1 MGDGA
6 LPRRAVVHRELTG
19 QAPVPRAGGATAASD
34 RLMASWQRSE
44 DYGVSMETVEPVFA
58 GSYDQESLFVE
69 CGGQVLADLHATLA
83 AEPVSLM
90 LTDAEGLVL
99 NRFSGDTSLL
109 RALDAVHLAP
119 GFSYA
124 EREAGTNGLGLAL
137 ADRVP
142 TLVHAA
148 EHYSAS
154 LCSYTCAAAPVLDPV
169 TGRLEGSVNLTT
181 WSKTGSD
188 LLLALAQSAAG
199 TTSALML
206 ARSGGHR
213 HRPAP
218 PGEVFRVAAMR
229 LEPGSGSLLTLSPAW
244 EEAVTQASHA
254 VTGNRVVA
262 AVGEAG
268 SGRAT
273 LLAQA
278 QRRVRPH
285 DRILSAG
292 TPAPRDVEAWLSL
305 WSPELRR
312 EHTAVLVCDV
322 DTLPLWAAE
331 QLRDLV
337 VAARARST
345 VGVLPF
351 ALTASRWQAIPA
363 PLAAL
368 VDTVVPVPPL
378 RERPDDVL
386 PLAHHAARR
395 ARGRDVQ
402 ITAAAAQGLRGY
414 AWPGN
419 VEQLVSVIREAVTR
433 GDVVDVRHL
442 PADLFSGSSHRLS
455 RIERFE
461 RDELVRVL
469 ARPDVTMRE
478 AAEELG
484 MSRATVYRKVAQY
497 DIRIP
502 GR

>member
-1 MGDGA
+1 MGEGL
-6 LPRRAVVHRELTG
+6 LPRRALMHHELTG
-19 QAPVPRAGGATAASD
+19 QAPVPRVGGGVVSD

-44 DYGVSMETVEPVFA
+44 DYGVSMETVEPVFS
-58 GSYDQESLFVE
+58 GSYDHESLFVE
-69 CGGQVLADLHATLA
+69 CGGQVLADMHATLA

-90 LTDAEGLVL
+90 LTDADGLVL
-99 NRFSGDTSLL
+99 SRLSGDTSLL
-109 RALDAVHLAP
+109 RSLDAVHLAP

-142 TLVHAA
+142 TVVRAA

-169 TGRLEGSVNLTT
+169 TGRLEGAVNLTT
-181 WSKTGSD
+181 WSETGSD

-213 HRPAP
+213 HRPSP
-218 PGEVFRVAAMR
+218 PGEVFRVGAGR

-244 EEAVTQASHA
+244 EEAVAQASHA
-254 VTGNRVVA
+254 LTGNRVVA

-278 QRRVRPH
+278 QRRVRPQ
-285 DRILSAG
+285 DRVLSAG
-292 TPAPRDVEAWLSL
+292 APAPRDVESWLAL
-305 WSPELRR
+305 WSPELHRDN
-312 EHTAVLVCDV
+312 TAVMVCDV
-322 DTLPLWAAE
+322 DTLPTWAAE
-331 QLRDLV
+331 RLRDLV
-337 VAARARST
+337 VAARSRPNDA
-345 VGVLPF
+345 VLPF
-351 ALTASRWQAIPA
+351 ALTAGSWTAIPPA
-363 PLAAL
+363 LAGL

-386 PLAHHAARR
+386 PLAHHSARR
-395 ARGRDVQ
+395 ARGREVT
-402 ITAAAAQGLRGY
+402 ITPAAAKGLRGY

-419 VEQLVSVIREAVTR
+419 VEQLVAVVRDAVTR

-442 PADLFSGSSHRLS
+442 PADMFSGSSHRLS

-469 ARPDVTMRE
+469 ARPEVTMRE
-478 AAEELG
+478 AALELG
-484 MSRATVYRKVAQY
+484 MSRATVYRKVARY
-497 DIRIP
+497 GIRIP